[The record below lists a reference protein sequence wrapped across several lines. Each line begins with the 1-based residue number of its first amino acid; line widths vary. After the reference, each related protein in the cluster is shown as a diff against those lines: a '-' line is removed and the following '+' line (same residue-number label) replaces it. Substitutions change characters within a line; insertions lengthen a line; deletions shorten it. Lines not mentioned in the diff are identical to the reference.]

1 MPIWRLQVSWQK
13 DTVAPRDRMLIT
25 PHFNDVGS
33 TTDPQNLCDDLL
45 AGLNTITA
53 TTGELR
59 VKAYDAQGSVPVYP
73 QGDSIINTGA
83 TQPTSNPRELAVCLS
98 FYGERNVPRQ
108 RGRLYIP
115 LWFLGFTQPGLRPT
129 TPIAKMQDLVNLF
142 TGLGGLDVDW
152 SVYSRTLDHAFAV
165 TDWWYDNEWD
175 VIRARGG
182 VGTSRVKGTTSE
194 AGAIGR
200 EVPLT

>member
-13 DTVAPRDRMLIT
+13 DTAAPRDRMVIT
-25 PHFNDVGS
+25 PHFNDVGA

-45 AGLNTITA
+45 AGLNTITP

-73 QGDSIINTGA
+73 QGDSVINVGA
-83 TQPTSNPRELAVCLS
+83 TQATANPRELAVCLS

-108 RGRLYIP
+108 RGRLYLP
-115 LWFLGFTQPGLRPT
+115 AWFLGTGTSTLRPSV
-129 TPIAKMQDLVNLF
+129 PIGKMDALIPVL
-142 TGLGGLDVDW
+142 TGLGGPDVDW
-152 SVYSRTLDHAFAV
+152 CVYSRRLDHAFSV

-175 VIRARGG
+175 VQRSRGS
-182 VGTSRVKGTTSE
+182 VGTSRIKGTTTE
-194 AGAIGR
+194 AGLRGE
-200 EVPLT
+200 EVPLM